1 MGEMQQILT
10 VRTMRESDAAAIA
23 GGVPGRELMARA
35 ARAIFEA
42 VSWEA
47 PVAVVCGKGNNGG
60 DGYALACL
68 LREAAVPC
76 TLFFQAPP
84 ATEDAAF
91 YARECAARGVP
102 AVPWEQAEHFRD
114 YRTVVDCVF
123 GTGFRGEATGE
134 AARVIGLV
142 NDSGAFVVSADIN
155 SGLNGD
161 NGLGDPA
168 VRSDLTVSIGSPK
181 PGHFLGR
188 AKDVMKQ
195 MVNADIGIPPAGRPI
210 LLPEE
215 GDGSVLLPPRPR
227 FSNKGTYGT
236 AVLLGGSL
244 RYSGAIRL
252 AAMAGAAMRA
262 GAGIARVALPASLC
276 RAVVPAILESTLF
289 PLPDRDG
296 QLLFDRDA
304 LAEAVKGTR
313 AAAFGM
319 GAGNDGETRRILEF
333 LLREYGGI
341 LILDADALNA
351 LAQAGPALLSGAA
364 GRVVLTPHPGEFAR
378 LAGITVPEV
387 LAAPVPLAE
396 DFAREHGAV
405 VLLKGSATVVT
416 DGETT
421 YLVDRGCPGMAT
433 AGSGDV
439 LSGVLAAMCAWRGE
453 PLAETTALAAWINGR
468 AGEIAQDRMG
478 DISMTAGDTAAALP
492 EAFADFRREKENDAR

>member
-1 MGEMQQILT
+1 MQNILS
-10 VRTMRESDAAAIA
+10 VQTMRDSDAAAIA
-23 GGVPGRELMARA
+23 AGTPGRELMARA

-68 LREAAVPC
+68 LQEAGIPCAV
-76 TLFFQAPP
+76 FAQAFPT
-84 ATEDAAF
+84 TEDAAF
-91 YARECAARGVP
+91 YARQCEERGIP
-102 AVPWEQAEHFRD
+102 AIPWEQAENFVKF
-114 YRTVVDCVF
+114 RTVADCIF
-123 GTGFRGEATGE
+123 GTGFRGEAEGE
-134 AARVIGLV
+134 AARMIRLI

-168 VRSDLTVSIGSPK
+168 VRSRLTVSVGSPK

-188 AKDVMKQ
+188 AKDVMKK

-210 LLPEE
+210 LRIEE
-215 GDGSVLLPPRPR
+215 ADGPALLPPRLH

-252 AAMAGAAMRA
+252 AAMANAAMRA

-276 RAVVPAILESTLF
+276 PAVAPAILESTLF

-296 QLLFDRDA
+296 QLLFDREA

-319 GAGNDGETRRILEF
+319 GAGNDGETRKILEF
-333 LLREYGGI
+333 LLREYEGI
-341 LILDADALNA
+341 LIFDADALNA
-351 LAQAGPALLSGAA
+351 LAQAGPALLRGAKGEA
-364 GRVVLTPHPGEFAR
+364 VLTPHPGEFAR

-396 DFAREHGAV
+396 NFAREHGAV
-405 VLLKGSATVVT
+405 VLLKGTATVVT

-453 PLAETTALAAWINGR
+453 PLAETAALAAWLNGR
-468 AGEIAQDRMG
+468 AGEIAQEKAG
-478 DISMTAGDTAAALP
+478 DISMTAGDTVQALP
-492 EAFADFRREKENDAR
+492 EAFMRFRNPASPAVSS